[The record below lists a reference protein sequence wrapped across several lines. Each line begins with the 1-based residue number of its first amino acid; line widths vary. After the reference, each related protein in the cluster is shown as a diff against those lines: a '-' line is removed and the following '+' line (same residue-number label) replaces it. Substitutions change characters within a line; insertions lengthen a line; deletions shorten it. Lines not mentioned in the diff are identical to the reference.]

1 MTTHIIKFDRSSHLP
16 ALKTCVI
23 ELQEFE
29 RALDSRLP
37 AGIEIVDDYVLQM
50 FHRCKEGDGQIFIA
64 EIDGNVAGYAM
75 ILTKVSS
82 DELHDSD
89 VVYALVA
96 DLFVSQAYRRRGLGQ
111 QLLEAAERFASN
123 KGSQWLRVGVLS
135 INKGAQD
142 LYEAHGFRPLFA
154 ELEKDL
160 SDRKDRPI

>member
-1 MTTHIIKFDRSSHLP
+1 MRTRAVEFDRNVHLN

-37 AGIEIVDDYVLQM
+37 AGIDIVDDYVLQM
-50 FHRCKEGDGQIFIA
+50 FHRCKESDGQIFIA
-64 EIDGNVAGYAM
+64 EVDGNVAGYAM

-96 DLFVSQAYRRRGLGQ
+96 DLFVFQAYRRRGLGQ
-111 QLLEAAERFASN
+111 QLLDAAERFASS
-123 KGSQWLRVGVLS
+123 KGSQWLRIGVLS
-135 INKGAQD
+135 SNKGAQD
-142 LYEAHGFRPLFA
+142 LYEARGFRPLFA
-154 ELEKDL
+154 ELEKDI
-160 SDRKDRPI
+160 SDRKDHPT